1 MPDLTS
7 SLARLGDEIAVPEPP
22 SPEELR
28 RHSHRRR
35 RRRITSLGIV
45 VAVVALAMGLLL
57 SLLPAPTPKRG
68 LSSLAMALTAGR
80 TELKSHGGPPV
91 GAFGIMGSDG
101 VWVLDGD
108 GLFTSTNDGG
118 SWTLTSP
125 PSAGDPLADFM
136 SIDYLDRQH
145 GWVVASTENGL
156 QVDRTVD
163 GGATW
168 EVTPLPSS
176 LFPSGWN
183 GATSVTFINTLDG
196 WLTVQPYVAKGTPP
210 YSVLFASTDG
220 GVTWHVVDANAPIAR
235 VTFENSQLGWGAS
248 PDGTILLRTTDG
260 GSTWHQIELPT
271 PTTSTP
277 APSNWQTL
285 TLPVFFGADG
295 LMLAVP
301 EHRKAVLER
310 TSDGGST
317 WAARETPFTAAPVR
331 TALASSRSSPCEDCV
346 SPTEEPFAVIDV
358 SSSIYWGGGRLFTT
372 TDGGTSWDSIV
383 PSLSFIGIGTATV
396 TVGGQPIAA
405 SSAPLQFVSLAKGWA
420 VATSGN
426 QSLLLMTQ
434 DGGHHFVGITPPT
447 APLP

>member
-1 MPDLTS
+1 MPDLPS
-7 SLARLGDEIAVPEPP
+7 SLARLADQIPVPDPP
-22 SPEELR
+22 SPEELL
-28 RHSHRRR
+28 RHVHRRQ

-45 VAVVALAMGLLL
+45 VAVVALAAGLLL
-57 SLLPAPTPKRG
+57 SFLPAQTPKRS
-68 LSSLAMALTAGR
+68 LSPLAMALTAGR
-80 TELKSHGGPPV
+80 TELKNHGGPAV
-91 GAFGIMGSDG
+91 GALGIMGSDG

-108 GLFTSTNDGG
+108 GLFTSTDDGG

-136 SIDYLDRQH
+136 SIDYLDLQH

-168 EVTPLPSS
+168 QVTPLPSS
-176 LFPSGWN
+176 LFPRGWN
-183 GATSVTFINTLDG
+183 GAKSVTFINALDG
-196 WLTVQPYVAKGTPP
+196 WLTVQPYVPEGTAP

-220 GVTWHVVDANAPIAR
+220 GVTWHVVDAKAPIAR
-235 VTFENSQLGWGAS
+235 LTFSDSQLGWGTS
-248 PDGTILLRTTDG
+248 PNGTILFRTTDG
-260 GSTWHQIELPT
+260 GSTWHQIDLPT
-271 PTTSTP
+271 PSTSTP
-277 APSNWQTL
+277 VPSGWQTL

-295 LMLAVP
+295 VMLAVP
-301 EHRKAVLER
+301 EHGNADLER

-317 WAARETPFTAAPVR
+317 WAAQESPFTAAPVR
-331 TALASSRSSPCEDCV
+331 MGIAGSQISPCEDCV

-358 SSSIYWGGGRLFTT
+358 SSSTYWGGGKLLTT
-372 TDGGTSWDSIV
+372 TDSGINWDSIV

-405 SSAPLQFVSLAKGWA
+405 SSAPLQFVSPAKGWA
-420 VATSGN
+420 VATIGN

-434 DGGHHFVGITPPT
+434 DGGHHFIGISPPT